1 MEQVSSYGG
10 NSWGID
16 FSSDGREIRSQRLDR
31 AMATIGAKVDIGRI
45 AELSAKRD
53 QLLAMAA

>member
-1 MEQVSSYGG
+1 MVA
-10 NSWGID
+10 IAAKLP
-16 FSSDGREIRSQRLDR
+16 EITAAARQRLDR